1 MNNKG
6 VGVVFCIISAALKIT
21 QYLTIAIYAQNRF
34 TTSWSADDIEHY
46 MSDYIGPSLPVW
58 STIAL
63 IAGIIFRERKPVTF
77 GTSSAPESMQR
88 KMRQDYDR
96 FVIILCAIKEIGQ

>member
-46 MSDYIGPSLPVW
+46 MSDYIGPALPVW

-63 IAGIIFRERKPVTF
+63 IAGILFLAYGIF
-77 GTSSAPESMQR
+77 
-88 KMRQDYDR
+88 QD
-96 FVIILCAIKEIGQ
+96 VKKK

>member
-1 MNNKG
+1 MIKKKSHKEDPFTNNKG

-46 MSDYIGPSLPVW
+46 MSDYIGPALPVW

-63 IAGIIFRERKPVTF
+63 IAGILFLAYGIF
-77 GTSSAPESMQR
+77 
-88 KMRQDYDR
+88 QD
-96 FVIILCAIKEIGQ
+96 VKKK